1 MEAGCMSAHVV
12 SPKHTFST
20 VRRRA
25 LTALASLVALA
36 APAAAQ
42 IVGTVTGRVTDA
54 SSGAPVADAQVRVI
68 GSTTG
73 VMTRTDGSY
82 RLVLAPGSY
91 ELRVSRI
98 GYAAARDSVRLDA
111 AVTVTKDF
119 RLEQTGLSLD
129 QIVVVGSR
137 RPDRTA
143 VEAPVPVDVLSSEDL
158 KNTGL
163 TETSQVIQ
171 MLAPS
176 FNFPRPSVND
186 GTDHVRPATLRGL
199 GPDQVLVLINGKRR
213 HNTALVHVNG
223 SVGRGS
229 TSVDLNAIPVSAI
242 DRIEILRDGAAA
254 QYGSDAIAGVIN
266 VVLRADANRSL
277 SGSLGQTNEGDGRV
291 TQLQTNYGLGLGNNG
306 FLHLSA
312 EWRDRDSTNRARPD
326 VTPQCTGPGWTSPV
340 AGCVEGPRVSWQGDA
355 GTRDWAGF
363 ANTSLPLA
371 SGIEIYGYGG
381 ISRREGIA
389 AGFFRRA
396 FDDRTVR
403 AVYPNGFL
411 PLISSDIADNSFA
424 AGVRGVFSG
433 WSWDLG
439 GVYGANS
446 FEFGVHN
453 SINTSMG
460 TASPRD
466 FYAGALRFNQMTFNG
481 DLTRQFVTMFGPVNV
496 AVGAEFRRDNFKLE
510 KGDENSYRVG
520 TVNILDGP
528 NAGKPAAPFAQVFPG
543 FRPQDETDASRN
555 NVAGYIDLE
564 LSPTEQLLI
573 GLAGRAE
580 RYSDFGRT
588 NDAKLALR
596 YELKPGLAVRGAM
609 QTGFRAPSLGQSYFS
624 AVSTNFINVGG
635 VSTPFEIRTF
645 AVGSQGGQLLG
656 AVPLRPEE
664 SENVS
669 AGVTFNPVRF
679 FSLTADW
686 YRVNIDDRIV
696 LSGNFVDTSVAN
708 LLARNGI
715 VGVSGARY
723 FTNAVDTRTTGLDIV
738 TSFAVDL
745 KTKGLLRFT
754 GGFNENRTKV
764 LHVDPTPP
772 QLAAVASALFDRVE
786 RARLE
791 EGQPR
796 RRLSLTTT
804 YDLNRLGVTAHT
816 SRYGKIVSRALS
828 PAQDQVFQA
837 KWITDLS
844 VSYKLTSQFSLAL
857 SGTNIFDVYPDTNI
871 TSNQTRGIYLYS
883 GLTPFGFNGAY
894 WSVRATYEYS
904 RLPFVNRRKNASAPM
919 KSDEE

>member
-1 MEAGCMSAHVV
+1 MSPYVV
-12 SPKHTFST
+12 SPNDIYSSISWRT
-20 VRRRA
+20 
-25 LTALASLVALA
+25 LTALASLLTLTS
-36 APAAAQ
+36 PAAAQ
-42 IVGTVTGRVTDA
+42 IMGAVTGRVTDA
-54 SSGAPVADAQVRVI
+54 SSGAPIADAQVRVI
-68 GSTTG
+68 GTTTG
-73 VMTRTDGSY
+73 VMTRMDGSY
-82 RLVLAPGSY
+82 RLALAPGRY

-98 GYAAARDSVRLDA
+98 GYAAARDSVVLDA
-111 AVTVTKDF
+111 AVTMTKNF
-119 RLEQTGLSLD
+119 GLEQTGLALD
-129 QIVVVGSR
+129 QIVVTGTR

-199 GPDQVLVLINGKRR
+199 GPDQVLVLVNGKRR

-266 VVLRADANRSL
+266 VVLRADANRSI

-326 VTPQCTGPGWTSPV
+326 TTPQCRTGTYVVP
-340 AGCVEGPRVSWQGDA
+340 GCVEGPKMSWQGDA
-355 GTRDWAGF
+355 GTRDLGVF
-363 ANTSLPLA
+363 ANMSLPL
-371 SGIEIYGYGG
+371 SNGMEVYGFGG
-381 ISRREGIA
+381 ISRREGLA
-389 AGFFRRA
+389 AGFYRRA

-411 PLISSDIADNSFA
+411 PLISSDIADNSGSV
-424 AGVRGVFSG
+424 GVRGVFSG
-433 WSWDLG
+433 WRWDLS
-439 GVYGANS
+439 GVYGGNS

-460 TASPRD
+460 LASPTE
-466 FYAGALRFNQMTFNG
+466 FYAGALRFNQLTFNA
-481 DLTRQFVTMFGPVNV
+481 DIARQFSTIIGAVNL

-510 KGDENSYRVG
+510 RGDENSYRVG
-520 TVNILDGP
+520 DQPILDGP

-543 FRPQDETDASRN
+543 FRPPDETDASRN
-555 NVAGYIDLE
+555 NTALYVDVE
-564 LSPTEQLLI
+564 LNPTERLLV
-573 GLAGRAE
+573 GLAGRYE
-580 RYSDFGRT
+580 DYSDFGETSDGRV
-588 NDAKLALR
+588 ALR
-596 YELKPGLAVRGAM
+596 YELRPGLAVRGAL

-624 AVSTNFINVGG
+624 AVSTNFVNVGG

-645 AVGSQGGQLLG
+645 AVGSPGGQLLG
-656 AVPLRPEE
+656 ARPLQPEE
-664 SENVS
+664 SENMS
-669 AGVTFNPVRF
+669 AGLTFNPVRF

-738 TSFAVDL
+738 TSFAFDL
-745 KTKGLLRFT
+745 NRKGLLRFT
-754 GGFNENRTKV
+754 GGFNENRTRV

-772 QLAAVASALFDRVE
+772 QLAAVSSALFDRVE
-786 RARLE
+786 RGRLE

-796 RRLSLTTT
+796 RRISLTTSF
-804 YDLNRLGVTAHT
+804 DVSRLGVMVHT
-816 SRYGKIVSRALS
+816 SRYGKILSRALN
-828 PAQDQVFQA
+828 PAQDQAFQA

-844 VSYKLTSQFSLAL
+844 LSYKVTNQLSLAL
-857 SGTNIFDVYPDTNI
+857 SGNNIFDVYPDTNI

-894 WSVRATYEYS
+894 WSLRATYEYT
-904 RLPFVNRRKNASAPM
+904 RLPFVNRRRNASAAARP
-919 KSDEE
+919 DEGR

>member
-1 MEAGCMSAHVV
+1 MSPHVV
-12 SPKHTFST
+12 VST
-20 VRRRA
+20 SQRSLAPRRA
-25 LTALASLVALA
+25 ITSLSLLLAVSAT
-36 APAAAQ
+36 AAAQ
-42 IVGTVTGRVTDA
+42 ITGTVTGRVTDA
-54 SSGAPVADAQVRVI
+54 SSGTAVADAQVRVI
-68 GSTTG
+68 GSTVG
-73 VMTRTDGSY
+73 VMTRSDGTY
-82 RLVLAPGSY
+82 RFVISPGRY
-91 ELRVSRI
+91 EVRVSRI
-98 GYAAARDSVRLDA
+98 GYAAARDSVVVEA
-111 AVTVTKDF
+111 GATVTRDF
-119 RLEQTGLSLD
+119 RLDQTGLSLD
-129 QIVVVGSR
+129 QIVVLGSR

-143 VEAPVPVDVLSSEDL
+143 VEAPVPIDVLSAEDL
-158 KNTGL
+158 QNTGL

-199 GPDQVLVLINGKRR
+199 GPDQVLVLVNGKRR
-213 HNTALVHVNG
+213 HTTALVHVNG

-229 TSVDLNAIPVSAI
+229 TSVDLNAIPVSSI

-266 VVLRADANRSL
+266 VVLRADANRTI
-277 SGSLGQTNEGDGRV
+277 SGSIGQTSEGDGRV
-291 TQLQTNYGLGLGNNG
+291 TQVQTNYGVGFANNG
-306 FLHLSA
+306 FVHFSA

-326 VTPQCTGPGWTSPV
+326 VTPQCTNGSYTVPN
-340 AGCVEGPRVSWQGDA
+340 CVEGSRLSWQGDA
-355 GTRDWAGF
+355 GTRDWSAF
-363 ANTSLPLA
+363 ANTSLPFGNGMELYA
-371 SGIEIYGYGG
+371 FGGY
-381 ISRREGIA
+381 SKREGIA

-403 AVYPNGFL
+403 GIYPNGFL
-411 PLISSDIADNSFA
+411 PLISSDIADASLS
-424 AGVRGVFSG
+424 AGVRGVVSG

-439 GVYGANS
+439 GVYGQNG

-453 SINTSMG
+453 SVNTSMG
-460 TASPRD
+460 MSSPRD

-481 DLTRQFVTMFGPVNV
+481 DLTRQFGTMIGPVSV

-510 KGDENSYRVG
+510 RGDENSYRVG
-520 TVNILDGP
+520 TATILDGP
-528 NAGKPAAPFAQVFPG
+528 NAGRPAAPFAQVFPG
-543 FRPQDETDASRN
+543 FRPEDETDASRN
-555 NVAGYIDLE
+555 NVAGYIDVE
-564 LSPTEQLLI
+564 LTPTERLLI

-580 RYSDFGRT
+580 RYSDFGNT
-588 NDAKLALR
+588 TDAKVALR
-596 YELKPGLAVRGAM
+596 YELTRGLAVRGAM

-645 AVGSQGGQLLG
+645 AVGSQGGRLLG
-656 AVPLRPEE
+656 AVALKPEE

-669 AGVTFNPVRF
+669 AGVTFNPVPF

-696 LSGNFVDTSVAN
+696 LSGNFIDSTVAN
-708 LLARNGI
+708 LLEDNGI

-738 TSFAVDL
+738 ASFAVDL
-745 KTKGLLRFT
+745 DTKGLLRFT

-796 RRLSLTTT
+796 RRLSLTST
-804 YDLNRLGVTAHT
+804 YDVNRLGVMLHT
-816 SRYGKIVSRALS
+816 SRYGKIVSRAPN

-837 KWITDLS
+837 KWITDMS
-844 VSYKLTSQFSLAL
+844 VSYKLTSQLSLAL

-871 TSNQTRGIYLYS
+871 TANQTRGIYLYS
-883 GLTPFGFNGAY
+883 GLTPFGFNGAF
-894 WSVRATYEYS
+894 WSVRASYQYE
-904 RLPFVNRRKNASAPM
+904 RLPFMSRRKSASAPR
-919 KSDEE
+919 KADEE